1 MHQDPPPLYNGA
13 VVGIAFME
21 TEKLFAHKHFWLHA
35 GGVVEEPYLLTLQVD
50 LDA

>member
-21 TEKLFAHKHFWLHA
+21 TEKLFAHKHFWLYA
-35 GGVVEEPYLLTLQVD
+35 FVAWSKNRTC
-50 LDA
+50 